1 MKICEKLTVKDG
13 WVNGFTHHRS
23 GNHAGPLTTPAVKG
37 LLEHTMVGNLRHTG
51 AMFTPGTE
59 NTGNSAH
66 FGTAQDGTV
75 IQWVQLG
82 VVAFH
87 AFDANFH
94 WYAVEN
100 ADNGD
105 PNNPY
110 TDAQLSRIAQI
121 LELTSRPEY
130 GRFALQVTDSPT
142 KRVWERTAWVAPP
155 GAPTVAPTRAKDR
168 ITLARGPA
176 PRSCGGQ

>member
-13 WVNGFTHHRS
+13 WVNGFTHHRN
-23 GNHAGPLTTPAVKG
+23 GNHGGPLTTPAVKG
-37 LLEHTMVGNLRHTG
+37 LLEYTMVGNLRHAG

-130 GRFALQVTDSPT
+130 GRSALQVTGSPDQEGLGT
-142 KRVWERTAWVAPP
+142 HRMGGAAW
-155 GAPTVAPTRAKDR
+155 APTVAPTRTKDR

>member
-1 MKICEKLTVKDG
+1 MLAADARANPE
-13 WVNGFTHHRS
+13 RS
-23 GNHAGPLTTPAVKG
+23 
-37 LLEHTMVGNLRHTG
+37 
-51 AMFTPGTE
+51 
-59 NTGNSAH
+59 GNSAH

-100 ADNGD
+100 ADDGN

-110 TDAQLSRIAQI
+110 TGAQLSRIAQI
-121 LELTSRPEY
+121 LGLIPRPEY
-130 GRFALQVTDSPT
+130 GRFALQVTDSPDQDS
-142 KRVWERTAWVAPP
+142 APIP
-155 GAPTVAPTRAKDR
+155 SAYHRPAK
-168 ITLARGPA
+168 
-176 PRSCGGQ
+176 CH

>member
-1 MKICEKLTVKDG
+1 LELPLVL
-13 WVNGFTHHRS
+13 
-23 GNHAGPLTTPAVKG
+23 AGPILRRVETTLATAWIALSEAATVRLVTTPSA
-37 LLEHTMVGNLRHTG
+37 
-51 AMFTPGTE
+51 P
-59 NTGNSAH
+59 TGNSAH

-94 WYAVEN
+94 WYAMEN

-130 GRFALQVTDSPT
+130 GRFTLQVTGSPDQVGLGT
-142 KRVWERTAWVAPP
+142 HHMVAPP
-155 GAPTVAPTRAKDR
+155 GAPTVAPTWAKDR
-168 ITLARGPA
+168 ITLALGPA